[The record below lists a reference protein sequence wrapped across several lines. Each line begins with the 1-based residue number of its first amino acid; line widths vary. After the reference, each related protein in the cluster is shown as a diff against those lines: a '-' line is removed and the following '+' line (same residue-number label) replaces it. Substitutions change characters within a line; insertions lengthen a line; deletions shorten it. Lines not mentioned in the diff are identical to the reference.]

1 MTQIPLAV
9 LEAGSILLF
18 DEDMFSPIITPST
31 TTAPN
36 SNSNLHSSSPATLNI
51 LNSLLHDED
60 HETEEPVGLPPLPD
74 PQQRKERENGKICT
88 NYIPHMSIIFE
99 KSTTYLSIPLKRIK
113 NCLQGESYQSNLG
126 KFINFIILFLFFII
140 YYDIYYY

>member
-18 DEDMFSPIITPST
+18 DEDMFSPIVTPSINT
-31 TTAPN
+31 NIN
-36 SNSNLHSSSPATLNI
+36 SNVHSSIPMNLNTLSN
-51 LNSLLHDED
+51 LLHDED
-60 HETEEPVGLPPLPD
+60 HESEEPVGLPPLPD
-74 PQQRKERENGKICT
+74 PQQRKERENGKICI

-99 KSTTYLSIPLKRIK
+99 KQTTYLSVPLKRIK

-126 KFINFIILFLFFII
+126 M
-140 YYDIYYY
+140 